1 MTILNLNILG
11 KTCLAPMAG
20 ITDIPF
26 RLMARK
32 YHVGLVF
39 TGLISVDG
47 LVRKSEKTLRLF
59 RFLPEERPIGIQ
71 LFGHDPQVFREA
83 VSIIS
88 EFSPDLI
95 DLNLG
100 CPAKSV
106 VKRGAGA
113 ALLKNLSQI
122 QKIAEAVVPSSPVP
136 VTAKIRSG
144 WDDSSIV
151 AVEIA
156 KILEATGI
164 SAVTVHART
173 KDKGFKGKAD
183 WSVIQAVRQAVS
195 IPVIGNGDVTSPQE
209 AKQML
214 EQTGCDMVMVGR
226 GALGRPWIFHHIE
239 HYLKTGTLLEEPSF
253 REQIENC
260 LEHYR
265 LALQYLPENRAV
277 YEMRKHIAWYVKG
290 MPGASEFRKEI
301 FMFTDPEQV
310 ISRLCAFGENFA

>member
-1 MTILNLNILG
+1 
-11 KTCLAPMAG
+11 MAG